1 MSDSIP
7 EEELLQN
14 DTVLA
19 DCIHASFGGITHPH
33 PPPTMT
39 TDQIDR
45 ALTAFREMWESN
57 VALKEKLSESDS
69 EAYFEP

>member
-19 DCIHASFGGITHPH
+19 DCIHASFGGIMHPH
-33 PPPTMT
+33 PPPMLTP
-39 TDQIDR
+39 DQVNR
-45 ALTAFREMWESN
+45 AITAFREMWQTN
-57 VALKEKLSESDS
+57 VAIKNKLAESDS
-69 EAYFEP
+69 AAHFEP

>member
-1 MSDSIP
+1 MSDSIT

-19 DCIHASFGGITHPH
+19 DCIHAAFGGIVHPH
-33 PPPTMT
+33 APPMMT
-39 TDQIDR
+39 PDQVNR
-45 ALTAFREMWESN
+45 SLTAFREMWKTN
-57 VALKEKLSESDS
+57 VSIKEKLKRSDS